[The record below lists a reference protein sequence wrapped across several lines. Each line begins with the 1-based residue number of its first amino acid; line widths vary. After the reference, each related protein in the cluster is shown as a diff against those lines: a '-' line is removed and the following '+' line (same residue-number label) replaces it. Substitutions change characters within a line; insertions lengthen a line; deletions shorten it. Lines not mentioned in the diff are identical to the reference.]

1 MNCPPKGAENQRPL
15 VSKSAKKPRVERLE
29 IRVNSAK
36 TSALMWALLAG
47 MVMHPSD
54 GVAKPELL
62 VGSIAD
68 AEVVAALKSGFNLPV
83 IGAEKSSLSK
93 LPKGEWAADIA
104 KEKLRLTAILKTYG
118 YLNASISQKGFPSG
132 RGGGRP
138 QLTGADNLE
147 SADLIQLEAVS
158 GDIYRIG
165 SIELRGV
172 IGSDLSPVVQDELSG
187 LLARYTGAIA
197 RADTLNKLEGEI
209 VWLILRAAHPSV
221 RVKIRD
227 ILPDV
232 LTSTAAVQITIEA
245 GKFARF
251 GAVTFNGLHRTSPQA
266 LVRYIPFTEGENFD
280 PLKLEALKVNLE
292 QLLMF
297 RVVKVEVGDATNAS
311 GFMPVQ
317 VQLREKNP
325 APEQLAISGFT
336 GLVITAVTLAILGIN
351 QIAIA
356 GGASSRFTR
365 PLNLLHLILLATTG
379 ILAFYRVL
387 TFLGAA

>member
-1 MNCPPKGAENQRPL
+1 MNCPPKGAETQRPL
-15 VSKSAKKPRVERLE
+15 VSKPAKKSRVERLK

-36 TSALMWALLAG
+36 TSALIWALLAG
-47 MVMHPSD
+47 MVTHPSD

-83 IGAEKSSLSK
+83 IAAEKFSLSK
-93 LPKGEWAADIA
+93 LPKGEWPADIA

-118 YLNASISQKGFPSG
+118 YLNASISQKSFPS
-132 RGGGRP
+132 
-138 QLTGADNLE
+138 ADSLE
-147 SADLIQLEAVS
+147 SANSIQLEAVS

-297 RVVKVEVGDATNAS
+297 RVVKVEVGDSTNAS

-336 GLVITAVTLAILGIN
+336 GLAITAVTLAILGIN

-365 PLNLLHLILLATTG
+365 PLNLLHLVLLATTG